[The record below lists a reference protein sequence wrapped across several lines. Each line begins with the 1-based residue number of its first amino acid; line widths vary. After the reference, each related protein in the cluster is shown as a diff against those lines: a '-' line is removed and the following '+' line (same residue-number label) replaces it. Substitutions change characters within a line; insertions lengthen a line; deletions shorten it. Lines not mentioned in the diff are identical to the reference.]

1 MNKKTAQMD
10 TSNLSRKPF
19 TLIELLIVI
28 AIIAILAGML
38 LPALNRA
45 KQTAREISCLSNLR
59 QLGQS
64 LIMYASDN
72 KGWHVLQSGGAPWTE
87 VIGMK
92 NADILKR
99 GRCTEIKSET
109 ISTWWSY
116 GMIDWQSE
124 DTRVKDRMGAI
135 YRCVKNYA
143 DRFYQEGALKQPS
156 ATAFVGCVATTNNKN
171 GMYHFGYTLS
181 YEGEGIALMHNQR
194 ANMLFADWHVESVV
208 NKDLPPE
215 IKVVYKPY
223 TYMVSFTIQQNSGI

>member
-1 MNKKTAQMD
+1 MELKIKQHENKAFK
-10 TSNLSRKPF
+10 RF
-19 TLIELLIVI
+19 TLIELLVVI

-38 LPALNRA
+38 LPALNSARA
-45 KQTAREISCLSNLR
+45 RARATNCLSNLR

-194 ANMLFADWHVESVV
+194 ANMLYFDGHVESSSR
-208 NKDLPPE
+208 NELR
-215 IKVVYKPY
+215 
-223 TYMVSFTIQQNSGI
+223 NSINEFKFFVDKNFNSITLQ